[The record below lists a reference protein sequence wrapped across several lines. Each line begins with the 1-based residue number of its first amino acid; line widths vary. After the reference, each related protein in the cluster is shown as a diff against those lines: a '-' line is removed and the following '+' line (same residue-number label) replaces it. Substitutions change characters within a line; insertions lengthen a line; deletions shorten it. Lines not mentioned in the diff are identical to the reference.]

1 MHQETA
7 ENLEVDKDLAKGLVS
22 ISRKKKN
29 AHSNHGMKL
38 NKIEEQ
44 QKAKQSHMQKDK
56 TLVSE
61 TLRQEGIEPPPQP
74 WKG

>member
-1 MHQETA
+1 
-7 ENLEVDKDLAKGLVS
+7 
-22 ISRKKKN
+22 
-29 AHSNHGMKL
+29 MKL